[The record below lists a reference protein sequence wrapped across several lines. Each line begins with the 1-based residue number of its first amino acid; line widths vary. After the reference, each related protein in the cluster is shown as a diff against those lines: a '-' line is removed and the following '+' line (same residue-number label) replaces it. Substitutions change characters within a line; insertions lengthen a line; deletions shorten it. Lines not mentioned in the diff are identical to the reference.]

1 MENAKSARAFL
12 GALGKFGSIFAVTQI
27 PLAVSEGLLT
37 VLVMR
42 LLVQS
47 SKGELTRLGVLLS
60 GGERARNEST
70 EAVAR

>member
-1 MENAKSARAFL
+1 M
-12 GALGKFGSIFAVTQI
+12 TQI

-37 VLVMR
+37 VIVMR

-47 SKGELTRLGVLLS
+47 SKGELTRLGVLLTRT
-60 GGERARNEST
+60 GERKQ